1 MNHQSARLIKQRAFW
16 MILGVIIA
24 ILVIAFWPAH
34 RSSTDTHPRG
44 GYEAVVRR
52 GDLSIE
58 IPATGSLVASR
69 AADIGPPVV
78 EGLWDFKIAR
88 LVDEGIV
95 VKPGDLLIEFDG
107 QEINRRLAEQE
118 AERDKTQE
126 ELNKRKLEYDVQLR
140 DLRIRVEEAR
150 VNLEKARHK
159 AEVDASLI
167 SMQDFK
173 QAQIQLELA
182 ENEDSRLKEKLEATE
197 RMMKA
202 ELAAL
207 ENNLEKS
214 RRRVRDLQA
223 QQKAL
228 KVTAPAAGVVIFKR
242 DWNGEKKQVGQSA
255 WRMDIIM
262 QIPDLSTLRLE
273 SMIEEANAGGVSLG
287 QKARVR
293 MDAFPEMQLK
303 GKITSVGTVLR
314 TKRWDTPIK
323 VVDAI
328 IELERKGEKL
338 LPGMTATALIEVAR
352 IQDVLLVPVKA
363 VREKQG
369 HAVVLVEDPTGKVE
383 ERPVRVGRRNSDAI
397 EIKEGLRE
405 GEKVVL

>member
-1 MNHQSARLIKQRAFW
+1 MRRYIRMLIRQRAFW
-16 MILGVIIA
+16 MILGGIIA
-24 ILVIAFWPAH
+24 VVVAALWPVH
-34 RSSTDTHPRG
+34 RSSTDTSHRG
-44 GYEAVVRR
+44 GYDAIVRR
-52 GDLSIE
+52 GDLTVE

-69 AADIGPPVV
+69 AVDIGPPSV

-88 LVDEGIV
+88 LADEGAQ

-107 QEINRRLAEQE
+107 QEVNRRLTEQQ
-118 AERDKTQE
+118 AERDKAQE

-159 AEVDASLI
+159 AEVDPSLT

-173 QAQIQLELA
+173 QAQIELELA
-182 ENEDSRLKEKLEATE
+182 ENENQRMKEKLQATE

-207 ENNLEKS
+207 ENTLDKT
-214 RRRVRDLQA
+214 RRRVAELEA

-228 KVTAPAAGVVIFKR
+228 RVLAPAAGVVIFKR
-242 DWNGEKKQVGQSA
+242 SWNGEKKQVGQSA
-255 WRMDIIM
+255 WRMEIIM

-273 SMIEEANAGGVSLG
+273 AMVEEVSAGGVSPG

-303 GKITSVGTVLR
+303 GKVASVGTVLR

-328 IELERKGEKL
+328 IEIERKGEKL
-338 LPGMTATALIEVAR
+338 LPGMTATALVEVAR
-352 IQDVLLVPVKA
+352 IPDVLLVPVKA

-369 HAVVLVEDPTGKVE
+369 RVVVLVESANGKVE
-383 ERPVRVGRRNSDAI
+383 ERPVRVGGRNSEAI
-397 EIKEGLRE
+397 EIKEGLKE
-405 GEKVVL
+405 GEKILL